1 APLGH
6 ELVVVESAAEL
17 RRRVPAVEPSAVLLP
32 RRLPDAPLADTVAW
46 LRAQLD
52 HIAIATIVIGL
63 EPRHREVAPEVHAD
77 GFLLVPFADR
87 EVLDALGAT
96 TRGRKLVLLADDS
109 PLIHRHTVPIL
120 AEAGYEVV
128 SAMDGTEALELCR
141 ARPPDLVI
149 TDIEMPRLDGY
160 AVCAAIK
167 GDPDLAHT
175 PVLIASSLGEAADL
189 ERGFDAGAD
198 AY

>member
-1 APLGH
+1 
-6 ELVVVESAAEL
+6 
-17 RRRVPAVEPSAVLLP
+17 
-32 RRLPDAPLADTVAW
+32 
-46 LRAQLD
+46 
-52 HIAIATIVIGL
+52 
-63 EPRHREVAPEVHAD
+63 
-77 GFLLVPFADR
+77 ADR

-198 AY
+198 DYLVKPVVPEELITRV